1 MGLSA
6 GTRLGPYE
14 ITSPLGSGGM
24 GEVYRARDTRLDRT
38 VAIKVLNS
46 SLTAT
51 PELKARFEREA
62 RAISQ
67 LNHPNICTL
76 YDVGQDSGTDFLVME
91 CIDGESLAQRL
102 RKGAVPTDQLL
113 KIAIEVADALD
124 KAHRAGIVHRDLKPG
139 NVMLTKA
146 GAKLL
151 DFGLAKPVGTA
162 AAAAA
167 GGNGSQSVL
176 TVAMTPTSPAS
187 PASPISSA
195 GSVVGTVAYMS
206 PEQIQGL
213 EADDRSDIFS
223 IGVMLFEMATGKPA
237 FAGKTQASLVGQIL
251 AVDPPLVNA
260 LQPGIPASL
269 ARVVQSCLQKDRE
282 DRLQSAHDL
291 KLQLELVFEF
301 TVGTVESAAPA
312 TTASSTMRKSWVP
325 WAIATLVIALTAVI
339 TTWSLLRRAAPP
351 SSTRFAIDLGDLH
364 IVPNSSG
371 ARMTVSPD
379 GRTIAFILRSAAK
392 TQIYTRRLDSME
404 LTPLA
409 GTDAASQPFFSPD
422 GKWIG
427 FSADNRLKKVPLAG
441 GLPVTICDLASADTA
456 ATWGDN
462 GTIAFNNLGELDIVP
477 DGGGTAKPVKLTE
490 PGPYTWLEYLPGGNE
505 LLAANRGGRDFNITL
520 IEVQSGKSQVL
531 IRSGSWP
538 KYLRSGYIV
547 YAQHASG
554 QESGGFSG
562 GLLAVP
568 FDLHKLKVTGSPV
581 PVLEDVRV
589 GTGGAGFYDIAAN
602 GTLVYAAG
610 KAEGSVAMELISMD
624 RNGKISKV
632 PGAEHH
638 VHGLTISPDETRL
651 AFSRMDGDPDVYVYD
666 LKRGTMQRLTFDG
679 QSGSPVFS
687 PDGKRIVY
695 QSATGASTPNLWMKS
710 ADGSGQAERLTH
722 SEFRQLPYSWSPDG
736 SMLAFTENHPE
747 TRADIYIISMQADH
761 TARPL
766 VNSKFA
772 EGMPQISPDG
782 KWIAY
787 NSYETGTSEIYVQNF
802 PTPAGKWQ
810 VSSGGGLLP
819 KWSWD
824 GKQLFYVSVSTST
837 NLMAVDITTNAKFQA
852 GTPHLAASGAEWLH
866 SGYVVTHDGH
876 LYGGRSVN
884 GTTQQKD
891 DIRVV
896 ENFETEVLHKVMA
909 QQP

>member
-1 MGLSA
+1 
-6 GTRLGPYE
+6 
-14 ITSPLGSGGM
+14 M

-102 RKGAVPTDQLL
+102 RKGTVPTDQLL

-151 DFGLAKPVGTA
+151 DFGLAKPIATA

-167 GGNGSQSVL
+167 GGKGSQSVL
-176 TVAMTPTSPAS
+176 TVAMTQPSPAS

-223 IGVMLFEMATGKPA
+223 IGVMLFEMAAGKPA
-237 FAGKTQASLVGQIL
+237 FTGKTQASLIGQIL

-269 ARVVQSCLQKDRE
+269 ARIVQSCLQKDRE
-282 DRLQSAHDL
+282 ERVQSAHDL
-291 KLQLELVFEF
+291 KLQLEMVAVAS
-301 TVGTVESAAPA
+301 TDVAPA
-312 TTASSTMRKSWVP
+312 TTAASTRKSWAP
-325 WAIATLVIALTAVI
+325 WAIATLVIVLAAVI
-339 TTWSLLRRAAPP
+339 TTWSLLRRVAPSL

-364 IVPNSSG
+364 LIPNSSG

-379 GRTIAFILRSAAK
+379 GRTIAFILGSTAK
-392 TQIYTRRLDSME
+392 TRIYTRRLDSME

-409 GTDAASQPFFSPD
+409 GTDGASQPFFSPD

-427 FSADNRLKKVPLAG
+427 FSADSRLKKVPLAG
-441 GLPVTICDLASADTA
+441 GLPVTICDLASTDAA

-462 GTIAFNNLGELDIVP
+462 GTIALNNVGELDIVP
-477 DGGGTAKPVKLTE
+477 DGGGTLKPVKLSE
-490 PGPYTWLEYLPGGNE
+490 PGPYTWLEYLPGGKE
-505 LLAANRGGRDFNITL
+505 LLGVNRGGRDFNITL
-520 IEVQSGKSQVL
+520 IEVQSGKSHVL

-538 KYLRSGYIV
+538 RYLRSGYIV
-547 YAQHASG
+547 YAQHTLG

-568 FDLHKLKVTGSPV
+568 FDLHKLTVTGSPV

-589 GTGGAGFYDIAAN
+589 GSGGAGFYDIAGN
-602 GTLVYAAG
+602 GTLVYASG
-610 KAEGSVAMELISMD
+610 KAEASAAMELISMD

-679 QSGSPVFS
+679 QSASPVFS

-695 QSATGASTPNLWMKS
+695 GSAAGANTSNLWMIS

-736 SMLAFTENHPE
+736 SMLAFTEIHPE
-747 TRADIYIISMQADH
+747 TRGDVYIISMEADH
-761 TARPL
+761 STRPL
-766 VNSKFA
+766 VNSKFT
-772 EGMPQISPDG
+772 ENMPQISPNG

-787 NSYETGTSEIYVQNF
+787 ISSESGTSEVYVQNF
-802 PTPAGKWQ
+802 PTPGGKWQ
-810 VSSGGGLLP
+810 VSSGGGALP

-824 GKQLFYVSVSTST
+824 GKQLFYVYGST

-866 SGYVVTHDGH
+866 TGYVVTRDGH
-876 LYGGRSVN
+876 LYGGRSVS
-884 GTTQQKD
+884 GSSLQKD